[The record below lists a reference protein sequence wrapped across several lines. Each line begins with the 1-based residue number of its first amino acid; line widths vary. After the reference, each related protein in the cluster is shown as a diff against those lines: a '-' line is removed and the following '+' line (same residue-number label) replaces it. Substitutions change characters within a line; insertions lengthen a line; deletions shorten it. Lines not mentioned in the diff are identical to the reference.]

1 MVKHPLHNRFFSFS
15 SLMELLL
22 HCEIE
27 APGGPKGKSER
38 DDRKET
44 QTEPCPKRFPEDVLS
59 SF

>member
-1 MVKHPLHNRFFSFS
+1 
-15 SLMELLL
+15 MELLL